1 MHSDEEM
8 ARLVAAVRELDPPK
22 PRERRWVSVSFCV
35 LDAVYSIGAHYD
47 NHVVPVVERVAADF
61 EVQSPSVQMSVPETA
76 DPVPLDVFLD
86 RYTSVEALLDTTK
99 NRQNTSTRGGIRKA
113 DAALRY
119 ATVLHEHGVLTL
131 NDARRLLTDTV
142 RLDAVEAALRQVP
155 GEGSAGVR
163 RGYLWML
170 IGGPGH
176 SQTRS
181 DGVAVACSPR
191 RGDDTGFCASAST
204 EHRSGTDH
212 GDGSRG
218 DCVGNRPRHLAGR
231 TLRTLTAS
239 GGLHTAR
246 MSDRVDEE
254 LAMLSDVCRYLRSVE
269 GQDFSV
275 STAVV
280 DRVLDERNETR
291 IR

>member
-1 MHSDEEM
+1 MGAGVCRGWVVVSSRRGVSARSVTVRRMHSDEEM
-8 ARLVAAVRELDPPK
+8 ARLVAAVRELDPK

-170 IGGPGH
+170 IGD
-176 SQTRS
+176 Q
-181 DGVAVACSPR
+181 
-191 RGDDTGFCASAST
+191 DTVKPDRMVLRWLARHGAETTPDSARLLLRNIARALTT
-204 EHRSGTDH
+204 ETGRVVTAWEIDHAIWRAARSGH
-212 GDGSRG
+212 
-218 DCVGNRPRHLAGR
+218 
-231 TLRTLTAS
+231 
-239 GGLHTAR
+239 
-246 MSDRVDEE
+246 
-254 LAMLSDVCRYLRSVE
+254 
-269 GQDFSV
+269 
-275 STAVV
+275 
-280 DRVLDERNETR
+280 
-291 IR
+291 